1 MLKLI
6 VLLASLVVVLAGVPS
21 GFGQCYTLPSPDS
34 NEVRIFA
41 QDVCGSV
48 DNNPPNPTVFTI
60 NQSRKITK
68 IGTYHWNNGQGT
80 QAPGT
85 IGLQDQSGKIY
96 GPWQASGQP
105 GMGGVPN
112 ANWIA
117 TIQAG
122 QDLHA
127 GTYKVLDSDPSTWAY
142 NSESDNRG
150 VVSVVGLDVG
160 ATPVSD
166 CTQNCN
172 VCSQPPCTFCQGYF
186 GYTPDLSTSELIFE
200 VYSPMGVSSSPGVT
214 SFTILRDRTITDIG
228 TYHWYSQPGSVGTIG
243 LQNVDS
249 GTIYGPWQASGYAG
263 MNGKQDVYWVVSP
276 YVYLPAGTY
285 KIVDSDQSTW
295 SYTPNDCTGSKGHCW
310 VFAQKAF
317 SPTSNNPTGLP
328 GSLQECDTSLTSTSK
343 TCGTWTLQG
352 NQYYA
357 NWENGATAILTV
369 DSWDASGVVINRHD
383 YGGTSAGLSARYEGQ
398 LNGNAIENG
407 KSTWTFEG
415 STHSGTWT
423 ANW

>member
-1 MLKLI
+1 MHKLI
-6 VLLASLVVVLAGVPS
+6 VLLASLVAVLAGVPS

-122 QDLHA
+122 QDLPA
-127 GTYKVLDSDPSTWAY
+127 GMYKVLDSDPSTWAY

-160 ATPVSD
+160 SSNIGQAPCAEEGAT
-166 CTQNCN
+166 
-172 VCSQPPCTFCQGYF
+172 
-186 GYTPDLSTSELIFE
+186 DLSTA
-200 VYSPMGVSSSPGVT
+200 SPTDQYRAGPILVPGSYKIWYGKRTGTQIGQPDNWNTKPVDLLDGKFYVFDVLTGDFSSTSPQMVNPMLSNPTLGESVVWYKASTQYAYVICIEGPINNDNEGTQFAGSWKMNGHQTGFNDWEADLVLGKDGTLTWTETKGANVGAARTGTWQFDGATFTMNWVSPSGGQTKWTSQSVT
-214 SFTILRDRTITDIG
+214 KDNIGDG
-228 TYHWYSQPGSVGTIG
+228 TYIVENAPGGS
-243 LQNVDS
+243 
-249 GTIYGPWQASGYAG
+249 
-263 MNGKQDVYWVVSP
+263 
-276 YVYLPAGTY
+276 
-285 KIVDSDQSTW
+285 W
-295 SYTPNDCTGSKGHCW
+295 S
-310 VFAQKAF
+310 
-317 SPTSNNPTGLP
+317 
-328 GSLQECDTSLTSTSK
+328 
-343 TCGTWTLQG
+343 
-352 NQYYA
+352 
-357 NWENGATAILTV
+357 ATRVA
-369 DSWDASGVVINRHD
+369 
-383 YGGTSAGLSARYEGQ
+383 EG
-398 LNGNAIENG
+398 
-407 KSTWTFEG
+407 F
-415 STHSGTWT
+415 
-423 ANW
+423 